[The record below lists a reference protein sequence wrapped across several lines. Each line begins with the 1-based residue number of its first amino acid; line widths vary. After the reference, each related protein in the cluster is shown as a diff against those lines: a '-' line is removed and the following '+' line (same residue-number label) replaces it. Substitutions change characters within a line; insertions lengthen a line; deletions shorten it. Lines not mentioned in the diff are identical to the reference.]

1 MTFPDTPLQ
10 IALIAELR
18 STYHDQ
24 GYSEEECA
32 ALPHNGE
39 VNQVLTALQELGH
52 HVTLVPG
59 IKALVKHLAAG
70 TNKDWDLAFNIAQ
83 GCHGLAREAQV
94 PALLDAYQ
102 VPYTFSDAATMAL
115 CQNKVATKIILAH
128 HKIPT
133 APFAVIS
140 RAEQNLS
147 LEDLTHMIPHYPLF
161 LKPVTEGSSKGIDG
175 FNKVMEPAD
184 LESAVKKLRSLLPD
198 QDILVEPFLSGR
210 EFSVSIL
217 GTGALG
223 RVIGVTEFF
232 WKKPSNVGTVR
243 NGDCNSLE
251 FASRKSKSS
260 DSDMLVERN
269 DPGLMTES
277 QVKAACQVAL
287 DAWKTFGCRDAGR
300 VDIRLSSNK
309 PDAVPNVLEHV
320 EAKVFATCS
329 AKGKRG
335 LLVEHYGIKPNHIF
349 GSRSG
354 SFAADIMPKTN
365 GKGVDVILNS
375 LSGPLLKAS
384 WVAWPASAAF
394 RCSMLSSFNQF
405 QLTEYR
411 RRLTHAALS
420 ESLNIVRRGVGI
432 SPVHPITPYPISE
445 MATAMRK
452 MQGGMHMG
460 KLVLVPHDKDWPS
473 DSRGLRQRTRGS
485 GAHDYGAGKYRCK

>member
-70 TNKDWDLAFNIAQ
+70 TNKDWDLVFNIAQ

-140 RAEQNLS
+140 WAEQNLS

-232 WKKPSNVGTVR
+232 WKKPSDVGTVR

-309 PDAVPNVLEHV
+309 PDAVPNVLELNPISGLLPGHSPLARSAEENGHSYKNLLAAIIQSALARKTHV

-335 LLVEHYGIKPNHIF
+335 LLVEHYGIKPGHIF

-354 SFAADIMPKTN
+354 SFTADIMT
-365 GKGVDVILNS
+365 
-375 LSGPLLKAS
+375 
-384 WVAWPASAAF
+384 
-394 RCSMLSSFNQF
+394 
-405 QLTEYR
+405 
-411 RRLTHAALS
+411 
-420 ESLNIVRRGVGI
+420 
-432 SPVHPITPYPISE
+432 
-445 MATAMRK
+445 
-452 MQGGMHMG
+452 
-460 KLVLVPHDKDWPS
+460 
-473 DSRGLRQRTRGS
+473 
-485 GAHDYGAGKYRCK
+485 